1 MRIVGG
7 TFRGR
12 VLMAPVNKVT
22 RPTADRVREA
32 LFDILM
38 SRALAEGREG
48 LEGTAMLDVF
58 AGTGALGFEALSR
71 GADRVTFIENDPTAL
86 GVIGENVRKLGVG
99 DRATLLRGDATQPP
113 KAPATFD
120 LVMLDAPYRSGLAAP
135 ALVALTKRG
144 WIAPGATIIVEVASG
159 EPFPSPDKTLAVAD
173 ERRYGAAK
181 LIFLAPVTS

>member
-12 VLMAPVNKVT
+12 VLMAPINKVT

-32 LFDILM
+32 LFDILI
-38 SRALAEGREG
+38 SRALAEGRDA
-48 LEGTAMLDVF
+48 LEGTAVLDVF

-71 GADRVTFIENDPTAL
+71 GADRVTFIENDPASL
-86 GVIGENVRKLGVG
+86 GVIAENVRKLGVG
-99 DRATLLRGDATQPP
+99 DRVTLLRVDATQPP
-113 KAPATFD
+113 KPAAAFD

-144 WIAPGATIIVEVASG
+144 WIAPGATIVVEVAAG
-159 EPFPSPDKTLAVAD
+159 EPFPSPDKMLAVTD

-181 LIFLAPVTS
+181 LIFLALATS